1 LNQESEKTKMVIPTD
16 PDYVNKV
23 HKPMRALLTVKIKG
37 VPFKAAIGTK
47 RAQLLGELQHLAEKS
62 SPPLLL
68 AACVAM
74 LFGWGAGI
82 LTAWWW
88 L

>member
-1 LNQESEKTKMVIPTD
+1 MTTKLEQSSNMTGQEIRS
-16 PDYVNKV
+16 
-23 HKPMRALLTVKIKG
+23 KPMRPLMSVRIKG
-37 VPFKAAIGTK
+37 VAFKAAIGTK
-47 RAQLLGELQHLAEKS
+47 RAQLLGELQHLADKNG
-62 SPPLLL
+62 PPLLL
-68 AACVAM
+68 IGSVAM